1 MNNQIN
7 LRIFKYMEMPISAVT
22 AAMILLA
29 SQVMVQAQGVIS
41 MRFDSG
47 GLTGSS
53 QNPNFM
59 FPADIAGAPGVRTNN
74 WNNIPAPYNANSPS
88 TIGTNGIFDAS
99 GTTIPNMGCAAY
111 FGGGG
116 SDGWYDRVAPTV
128 STNDGKMF
136 ADVADVYGNNAIAN
150 FGYLQVTNIP
160 YTNYNLYCYFRDDNG
175 SGSTDTRGG
184 FWLITNTPSGAERIY
199 ISNQTNDGSYTQIS
213 LPSTSGSGYR
223 QSTTISI
230 PSGGAAWTSIQGGN
244 YVEFT
249 GLTNGNLTIFFDG
262 LGNGSGAK
270 DDLGNYVNG
279 GSAAVRFKVCGFQ
292 LQQVNLGSITNLYFS
307 PSGEFVHAGNPS
319 GTQTTL
325 EGNTLG
331 GQINTIPAASATY
344 SSDNTNVAAVTTAG
358 IILPGTNGIAHI
370 IASYQGFYATNTVTN
385 IGPTSLSI
393 SVAQTNLL
401 SGNGQGD
408 TTTATLYA
416 NFLDAANIP
425 VNSFQ
430 YVSFSGTAGIVTV
443 TSNGI
448 VTAVAPGDFSI
459 TGTYDQ
465 MSVTATGFGTVAA
478 YSAPGSVPSFAVK
491 LTDNNTAHFMSF
503 HDLSGATAVRFAYW
517 NNMVMALGNTTNT
530 YNTPYDYQ
538 GNVLT
543 NTTIQIL
550 DGESGIPLFDD
561 AFFTTGTA
569 TTNESKLFDTYW
581 DQGMNN
587 GTTVSSTMVISNVPY
602 SAYDIYFYVY
612 NDNTSN
618 GTNRPGVFVIDGVD
632 QWRLNNPNANTQPDN
647 TGNGY
652 VQAAPQPSG
661 VPGSVVDVPY
671 GNFVKFSGITDSNL
685 TVQWAAVGQDY
696 IGDAASVTRLRLVGF
711 QVVSSFDGLTP
722 TNIFL
727 GTPVPSLLPGNPTV
741 FTLSVLADYAIGVK
755 NVPITDYPGITFAS
769 ANTNIFS
776 VDTNGNITAGLV
788 PGTTNLVVTYD
799 GLSLTQAVTVLSPIS
814 VTVGAMPNTVYID
827 SSLGQ
832 PQPAQADLFATFP
845 GNTNINVSAFNS
857 VSFVDQGSP
866 VATLSTSG
874 TITANEQGKA
884 GLGASYIGNT
894 YVTPNAFTVSS
905 ITNPPTLEHLY
916 NFTNLNAVID
926 SIGGANGTIYGPL
939 STNQPITFDGKRI
952 IFPGDGVYSDEP
964 YVSLPQYLL
973 ANNMGDVTIELWGG
987 VTARNT
993 WERFLGFGNT
1003 PKGLTPYAYGGTA
1016 SSNAVQLIAV
1026 APPGADFNLYGLGDY
1041 VGTTSAL
1048 TNNGEYYIVAEVA
1061 PNAGISAVYING
1073 VLVTNVT
1080 LASGEYL
1087 SAVDDTVDWLG
1098 VSLSNDDPPL
1108 AGWMNKLAIWE
1119 GVMTASQ
1126 VESNYIAG
1134 VNVYYPPGYSALPTN
1149 PPPIGFSYSGG
1160 NLNLSWPPNYLGYT
1174 LQAQTNTVTIGIG
1187 TNWVTV
1193 PNSTTVTNI
1202 AIPVY
1207 SGNGCVFYRLL
1218 NP

>member
-1 MNNQIN
+1 MKNKTN
-7 LRIFKYMEMPISAVT
+7 LRIFKLAEMSLC
-22 AAMILLA
+22 AAMAILTLLIGQA
-29 SQVMVQAQGVIS
+29 TAQAQGIIS
-41 MRFDSG
+41 LRFDVG
-47 GLTGSS
+47 GYTGSAH
-53 QNPNFM
+53 NYNFM

-74 WNNIPAPYNANSPS
+74 WNNIPAPYNGSSPQV
-88 TIGTNGIFDAS
+88 IGTNGIYDAS
-99 GTTIPNMGCAAY
+99 GTTIPNMGCVAS
-111 FGGGG
+111 FGGSG
-116 SDGWYDRVAPTV
+116 SDGWFDRVAPTI

-136 ADVADVYGNNAIAN
+136 ADVADVYGNNAIAS

-175 SGSTDTRGG
+175 SGSGNSRGG
-184 FWLITNTPSGAERIY
+184 VWIITNTPSGTNRIY
-199 ISNQTNDGSYTQIS
+199 ICNQTNDGSYTQIN
-213 LPSTSGSGYR
+213 LPNNSGVGYQ
-223 QSTTISI
+223 QSTTAAIA
-230 PSGGAAWTSIQGGN
+230 SGGVAWTSIQGGN
-244 YVEFT
+244 FVEFT
-249 GLTNGNLTIFFDG
+249 GLTNANLMVFFNG
-262 LGNGSGAK
+262 LGNGSGPK

-279 GSAAVRFKVCGFQ
+279 GSTAVRFKVCGFQ
-292 LQQVNLGSITNLYFS
+292 IQQVNLGAVTSIYFS
-307 PSGEFVHAGNPS
+307 PSNEFVHVGNPI
-319 GTQTTL
+319 GTQTYL
-325 EGNTLG
+325 YGNTLAG
-331 GQINTIPAASATY
+331 PVLIAPSVPIYT
-344 SSDNTNVAAVTTAG
+344 SDNTNVAAVTMSG
-358 IILPGTNGIAHI
+358 LIQPGTNGIAHI
-370 IASYQGFYATNTVTN
+370 IAAYQGFYATNTVTN

-408 TTTATLYA
+408 STTATLLA
-416 NFLDAANIP
+416 NFPDANNVT
-425 VNSFQ
+425 VNSYQF
-430 YVSFSGTAGIVTV
+430 VSFSASPAGIITI

-448 VTAVAPGDFSI
+448 ITAVAPGTYSV

-465 MSVTATGFGTVAA
+465 MSVTANGVGIVNA

-491 LTDNNTAHFMSF
+491 VTDNNTAHFMSF

-517 NNMVMALGNTTNT
+517 NNMVLSLGNVTNN
-530 YNTPYDYQ
+530 YSPFDYQ
-538 GNVLT
+538 GNSLS
-543 NTTIQIL
+543 NTVIQIMPGPTL
-550 DGESGIPLFDD
+550 NQD
-561 AFFTTGTA
+561 AFTTAGTL

-581 DQGMNN
+581 DEGMNS

-632 QWRLNNPNANTQPDN
+632 QWRLNNPSANTQPDN

-661 VPGSVVDVPY
+661 IPGSVVDVPY
-671 GNFVKFSGITDSNL
+671 GNFVKFSGVTDSVL

-741 FTLSVLADYAIGVK
+741 FTLSVLANYAIGVK
-755 NVPITDYPGITFAS
+755 NVPITDYPGITFTS

-788 PGTTNLVVTYD
+788 PGTTNLVVAYD
-799 GLSLTQAVTVLSPIS
+799 GLSLTQAVTVLSPIF

-832 PQPAQADLFATFP
+832 PQPAQADLFGTFP

-866 VATLSTSG
+866 VATLSANG
-874 TITANEQGKA
+874 TITVNNAGLQGSVN
-884 GLGASYIGNT
+884 LGASYLGNT
-894 YVTPNAFTVSS
+894 YVTPNAFKVSS
-905 ITNPPTLEHLY
+905 ITNPPSLKHLY
-916 NFTNLNAVID
+916 NFTNYNAVID
-926 SIGGANGTIYGPL
+926 TIGGANGTIYGPL
-939 STNQPITFDGKRI
+939 STNQPITFDGQHI

-1041 VGTTSAL
+1041 VGTPSIL

-1174 LQAQTNTVTIGIG
+1174 LQAQTNTVKTGIG
-1187 TNWVTV
+1187 TNWVTI